1 MEAIM
6 KGSKIK
12 VEVTQKQIAVR
23 AYERWVGRGAP
34 DTDGRDDWF
43 AARAELE
50 AELATAIA
58 PKKIA
63 SAKRSASAKKAMQVE
78 A

>member
-12 VEVTQKQIAVR
+12 VEVTEKQIAVR
-23 AYERWVGRGAP
+23 AYERWVGRGSP
-34 DTDGRDDWF
+34 DCDGRDDWF
-43 AARAELE
+43 AAHAELE
-50 AELATAIA
+50 AELTSAIA

-63 SAKRSASAKKAMQVE
+63 SAKRNAPAKKAMRVE

>member
-1 MEAIM
+1 M

-12 VEVTQKQIAVR
+12 VEVMEKQIAVR
-23 AYERWVGRGAP
+23 AYQRWLGRGAP

-50 AELATAIA
+50 TELLSAIA

-63 SAKRSASAKKAMQVE
+63 SAKRKAPAKKAMQIE